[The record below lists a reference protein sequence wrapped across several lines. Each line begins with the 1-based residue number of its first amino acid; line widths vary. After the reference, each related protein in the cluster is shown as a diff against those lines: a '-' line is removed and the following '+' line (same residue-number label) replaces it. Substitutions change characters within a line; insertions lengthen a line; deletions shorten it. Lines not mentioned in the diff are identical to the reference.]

1 MKVIITVNLL
11 FKIRP
16 VLSGPTHTP
25 ASGSLTAFTTW
36 TWWPLLARHKYPS
49 PLCRFLCHLALFQ
62 WSLATRLL
70 IKIAVLFQVGFNLL
84 LDFSKQG
91 QVSAAQFLII
101 WQSTYFF
108 PLTNHYLSFQ
118 TIKLWQR
125 EFLPKLL
132 VENGLRFPPVLQRKD
147 LEHIL
152 QVMVAWWRWQ
162 WSKNHFSIKG
172 HGAGKSSLTSKFK
185 NVGLSADLA
194 TYNLCDF

>member
-1 MKVIITVNLL
+1 MSVLVSPSPISMESGDKASNQNCS
-11 FKIRP
+11 P
-16 VLSGPTHTP
+16 LSGWFQF
-25 ASGSLTAFTTW
+25 ASGFFKTGPSFSSPISHNLTINIF
-36 TWWPLLARHKYPS
+36 
-49 PLCRFLCHLALFQ
+49 
-62 WSLATRLL
+62 
-70 IKIAVLFQVGFNLL
+70 
-84 LDFSKQG
+84 
-91 QVSAAQFLII
+91 
-101 WQSTYFF
+101 FF